1 MATSNIEIYT
11 WSSCPFCIRAK
22 ALLDRKSVEY
32 TEYCIDG
39 DEAARDQMAERAH
52 GKRSLPQIFIDDQH
66 IGGCD
71 ELHALDR
78 QGELDSLLATAQA

>member
-22 ALLDRKSVEY
+22 ALLDRKGVDY

-39 DEAARDQMAERAH
+39 DESARDQMSVRSD
-52 GKRSLPQIFIDDQH
+52 GKRSLPQIFIDEQH

-71 ELHALDR
+71 ELYSLDR
-78 QGELDSLLATAQA
+78 QGELDPLLTARQA